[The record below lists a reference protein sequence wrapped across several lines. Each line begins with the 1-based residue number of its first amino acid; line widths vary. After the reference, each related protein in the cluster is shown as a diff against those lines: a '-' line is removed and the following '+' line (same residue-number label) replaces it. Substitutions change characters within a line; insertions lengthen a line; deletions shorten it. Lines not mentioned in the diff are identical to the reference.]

1 MIKTILRIREYADEI
16 KRGLIGGFTIFG
28 LATIFFTTD
37 SSSFES
43 NNNACLK
50 WEYNNYEKINVCS
63 IYKTAE
69 KHSIPYGSIIKLDS
83 K

>member
-1 MIKTILRIREYADEI
+1 MYKTILWIREYADEI

-37 SSSFES
+37 SSIES
-43 NNNACLK
+43 NNNTCLK
-50 WEYNNYEKINVCS
+50 WKYNNYEKIYVCS

-69 KHSIPYGSIIKLDS
+69 SHTIPYGSIISSDS

>member
-1 MIKTILRIREYADEI
+1 MNKTIFWIREYAEEI

-37 SSSFES
+37 SSIEP
-43 NNNACLK
+43 NHNTCLK
-50 WEYNNYEKINVCS
+50 WKYNNYEKINVCS

-69 KHSIPYGSIIKLDS
+69 SHSVPYGSIISLES